1 MSSNGSISSRP
12 LDDSNTTLVG
22 KTFIEFDRFV
32 FKTVE
37 QGASTHKAAA
47 TVNAVH
53 VVAPFTYVDCRE

>member
-1 MSSNGSISSRP
+1 